1 MVYMRTTGS
10 VRTGVQLLHSL
21 LDSCRS
27 FLALQNRYVSLV
39 CSGGGIKLTGPTTQ
53 VNPKVDIGDGPM
65 NFYYLGYF
73 YGFGVSAG
81 LHVLLSK
88 VFPAKETML
97 HRSRTDADV
106 AA

>member
-1 MVYMRTTGS
+1 MVYMRTTNS
-10 VRTGVQLLHSL
+10 VRIGVQLLHSV

-39 CSGGGIKLTGPTTQ
+39 CITGEIRLTSLTTQ
-53 VNPKVDIGDGPM
+53 VNPEVDIGDGPM

-73 YGFGVSAG
+73 YGFGISAG
-81 LHVLLSK
+81 LHVLLNK
-88 VFPAKETML
+88 FFPAKETML